1 MSEQDYI
8 RGNKA
13 AYSNVISFCMK
24 VLNPEERTA
33 TSLLIEREEA
43 ITALRDICHE
53 FGDNNWPN
61 TLHLADIIEK
71 HLGRNLRG

>member
-1 MSEQDYI
+1 MSEQDYM

-13 AYSNVISFCMK
+13 AYSNVISFCRK

-43 ITALRDICHE
+43 ITALRDICEE
-53 FGDNNWPN
+53 FGDNNWPD